1 MKVSDKKG
9 PESKSLCYIDINVV
23 SKAKVCTTMDLSG
36 TALLLQVI
44 LPLRDWLR
52 LEFDAEAA

>member
-36 TALLLQVI
+36 TALLLQAI
-44 LPLRDWLR
+44 LPLPGLASARIR
-52 LEFDAEAA
+52 R